1 MYYFNKFNHTIYRHL
16 IWAFALLLA
25 GNPLQAQQ
33 TDWQW
38 GIWGNTNCS
47 NAEPG
52 ACTDWELTDMAVDP
66 NGNLYTLS
74 ASRYTS
80 YLNGQPIVGHSLDD
94 MLISS
99 FDCEGNYRWHKVI
112 GRSVGETGWALKA
125 DTLGGIYLSG
135 RIYADHEMVHIGTD
149 SIIPS
154 GTKKRM
160 IL

>member
-1 MYYFNKFNHTIYRHL
+1 
-16 IWAFALLLA
+16 
-25 GNPLQAQQ
+25 
-33 TDWQW
+33 
-38 GIWGNTNCS
+38 
-47 NAEPG
+47 
-52 ACTDWELTDMAVDP
+52 
-66 NGNLYTLS
+66 
-74 ASRYTS
+74 S

-160 IL
+160 ILLKYDTSGNFQWLRMPQSDTISTGSHNSFTGFFEMDV